1 MVHLPI
7 HGDLHRILDGKGPA
21 SDHEQILHVRGACD
35 LPDSVHCPGHLTSV
49 EVGVGDIVDSDS
61 SQASLLFHDV
71 GVVPSHCQRGE
82 AGEEVEEIS
91 ACPSIMEP
99 VSLTSIKVD
108 HEFIP
113 VGENPF

>member
-21 SDHEQILHVRGACD
+21 RDHEQILHVRGACD

-71 GVVPSHCQRGE
+71 GWFHPTANE
-82 AGEEVEEIS
+82 AKQEKKS
-91 ACPSIMEP
+91 RKSRP
-99 VSLTSIKVD
+99 VRASWNR
-108 HEFIP
+108 FP
-113 VGENPF
+113 